1 MLNTRISWH
10 FPHQEG
16 GLVEEAPQENRGG
29 CHHRPGFSKD
39 CRDAPHHRDE
49 QCHAKERHHLQVIQW
64 KGAACLGMHG
74 IDCLRLPQIASDC
87 FRLLQIASMLTE
99 NLQSPIIFPK
109 LTAKKLKRGNCKVWD
124 STQLLQDFGLH
135 RPQISSMW
143 AHPPWSGHNV
153 PVVPSQRFSY
163 LWK

>member
-1 MLNTRISWH
+1 MLNILAFSPPGRRSGWRSSPRESWRLSSSS
-10 FPHQEG
+10 
-16 GLVEEAPQENRGG
+16 GLLQRLQRRSPS
-29 CHHRPGFSKD
+29 PGWTVPRK
-39 CRDAPHHRDE
+39 R
-49 QCHAKERHHLQVIQW
+49 
-64 KGAACLGMHG
+64 AASPAGHSMKRSSVFRNAWN
-74 IDCLRLPQIASDC
+74 RLPQIASDC
-87 FRLLQIASMLTE
+87 LRLLQIASMLTE

-109 LTAKKLKRGNCKVWD
+109 WTAKKLKRGNCKVWD